1 MKAILNTSGV
11 PQEFGKWQDLEEYLI
26 AYENKNQMHRLNIS
40 LHTAQTFWQ
49 YILDLD
55 TNSALQI
62 VYMLKDIGH
71 KVDKIWERYLDALPG
86 DD

>member
-1 MKAILNTSGV
+1 MKATLYTNEIQ
-11 PQEFGKWQDLEEYLI
+11 QEFEKWEQLEKYLI
-26 AYENKNQMHRLNIS
+26 AYEDKKQMHRLNIS
-40 LHTAQTFWQ
+40 VHTAQTFWQ

-55 TNSALQI
+55 TNSALQV

-86 DD
+86 D